1 MNVQEIN
8 NKIADLEKRSKN
20 PSLPASAVTS
30 LNKMIADLKAQMKA
44 EPSKPAEPTKAEPKK
59 AEPKPK
65 YETNEVLIHKD
76 SGKTYRVIILAV
88 TGWTGKEHRYDIE
101 FLDDNLKPMGK
112 YAKSYD
118 SALSRTDK
126 GKSKTFD
133 TPSPKKAEPKAK
145 PEPKKAEPKAK
156 GEEKH
161 PEDEDDYCDKVIK
174 QAKER
179 RAKAKA
185 NAKKR
190 ANEPKKTPATK
201 NKEKVEKTT
210 EKVAVNVE
218 KRAEKGQVSKA
229 EILKL
234 IAEYED
240 AIKKLKKVL
249 AKL

>member
-8 NKIADLEKRSKN
+8 TKIADLEKRSKN

-30 LNKMIADLKAQMKA
+30 LNKMIADLKAQIKA
-44 EPSKPAEPTKAEPKK
+44 EPSKPAEPKKAEPTKAEPKK
-59 AEPKPK
+59 KAEPTPK
-65 YETNEVLIHKD
+65 YKVGDILIHKD
-76 SGKTYRVIILAV
+76 SGKTYRVKIEAV
-88 TGWTGKEHRYDIE
+88 TGWTGEEHRYDVE
-101 FLDDNLKPMGK
+101 FLDDNLKPLKK

-118 SALSRTDK
+118 SILSRTDK
-126 GKSKTFD
+126 GK
-133 TPSPKKAEPKAK
+133 KAEPKAK
-145 PEPKKAEPKAK
+145 AEPKN
-156 GEEKH
+156 
-161 PEDEDDYCDKVIK
+161 PEDEDDYCEKVIRE
-174 QAKER
+174 AKER

>member
-1 MNVQEIN
+1 MNIQEIN

-30 LNKMIADLKAQMKA
+30 LNKMIADLKAQIKE
-44 EPSKPAEPTKAEPKK
+44 EPSKPAEPKAEPKK
-59 AEPKPK
+59 
-65 YETNEVLIHKD
+65 
-76 SGKTYRVIILAV
+76 
-88 TGWTGKEHRYDIE
+88 
-101 FLDDNLKPMGK
+101 
-112 YAKSYD
+112 
-118 SALSRTDK
+118 
-126 GKSKTFD
+126 
-133 TPSPKKAEPKAK
+133 KAETKAK
-145 PEPKKAEPKAK
+145 PEPKAKAEPKTKA
-156 GEEKH
+156 EAKH
-161 PEDEDDYCDKVIK
+161 PEDEDDYCEKVIRE
-174 QAKER
+174 AKER

-234 IAEYED
+234 IAEYEE

>member
-1 MNVQEIN
+1 MTNEEIK
-8 NKIADLEKRSKN
+8 NKIADLEKRVKN
-20 PSLPASAVTS
+20 PNLPASLVATI
-30 LNKMIADLKAQMKA
+30 NKTLSDLKAQMKT
-44 EPSKPAEPTKAEPKK
+44 EPSKPAEPTKAEPK
-59 AEPKPK
+59 
-65 YETNEVLIHKD
+65 
-76 SGKTYRVIILAV
+76 
-88 TGWTGKEHRYDIE
+88 
-101 FLDDNLKPMGK
+101 
-112 YAKSYD
+112 
-118 SALSRTDK
+118 
-126 GKSKTFD
+126 
-133 TPSPKKAEPKAK
+133 KKAEPKAK

-156 GEEKH
+156 AEAKH
-161 PEDEDDYCDKVIK
+161 PEDEDGYCDKVIK